1 MNNLRNNKKKLL
13 KKALGILIH
22 LSELSGRVK
31 TSQQNNINFKSVAYY
46 QSKREILKD
55 LIINNSDNL
64 QTFEEQLNLFQ
75 LEL

>member
-1 MNNLRNNKKKLL
+1 MNNIRNNKKKLL

>member
-31 TSQQNNINFKSVAYY
+31 TSQQNDINFKSVAYY

-64 QTFEEQLNLFQ
+64 QIFEEQLNLFQ
-75 LEL
+75 SEL

>member
-1 MNNLRNNKKKLL
+1 MNNIRNNKKKLL

-64 QTFEEQLNLFQ
+64 QIFEEQLNLFQ
-75 LEL
+75 SEL

>member
-1 MNNLRNNKKKLL
+1 MNNIRNNKKKLL

-75 LEL
+75 SEL

>member
-1 MNNLRNNKKKLL
+1 MNNIRNNKKKLL

-31 TSQQNNINFKSVAYY
+31 TGQQNDINFKSVAYY

-64 QTFEEQLNLFQ
+64 QIFEEQLNLFQ
-75 LEL
+75 SEL

>member
-1 MNNLRNNKKKLL
+1 MNNIRNNKKKLL

-31 TSQQNNINFKSVAYY
+31 TSQQNDINFKSVAYY

-55 LIINNSDNL
+55 LIINNSDNS
-64 QTFEEQLNLFQ
+64 QIFEEQLNLFQ
-75 LEL
+75 SEL

>member
-1 MNNLRNNKKKLL
+1 MNNIRNNKKKLL

-31 TSQQNNINFKSVAYY
+31 TSQQNDINFKSVAYY

-64 QTFEEQLNLFQ
+64 QIFEEQLNLFQ
-75 LEL
+75 NEL

>member
-1 MNNLRNNKKKLL
+1 MNNIRNNKKKLL

-31 TSQQNNINFKSVAYY
+31 ISQQNNINFKSAAYY
-46 QSKREILKD
+46 HSKREILKD

-64 QTFEEQLNLFQ
+64 QIFEEQLNLFQ
-75 LEL
+75 NEL

>member
-1 MNNLRNNKKKLL
+1 MNNIRNNKKKLL

-31 TSQQNNINFKSVAYY
+31 TSQQNDINFKSVAYY

-64 QTFEEQLNLFQ
+64 QIFEEQLNLFQ
-75 LEL
+75 SEL

>member
-31 TSQQNNINFKSVAYY
+31 TSQQNDINFKSVAYY

>member
-1 MNNLRNNKKKLL
+1 MNNLSNNKKKLL

-22 LSELSGRVK
+22 LSELSGRMK

-64 QTFEEQLNLFQ
+64 QIFEEQLNLFKS
-75 LEL
+75 EL

>member
-1 MNNLRNNKKKLL
+1 MNNIINNKKKLL

-31 TSQQNNINFKSVAYY
+31 TSQQNDINFKSVAYY

-64 QTFEEQLNLFQ
+64 QIFEEQLNLFQ
-75 LEL
+75 SEL

>member
-1 MNNLRNNKKKLL
+1 MNNLSNNKKKLL

-31 TSQQNNINFKSVAYY
+31 TSQQNDINLKSVSYY

-64 QTFEEQLNLFQ
+64 QIFEEQLNLFQ
-75 LEL
+75 NEL